1 MKKLLKVLTV
11 FVVTFGFS
19 STVMAYDKPNG
30 KFYISDIDVGFHR
43 LNTELST
50 TYNSNKL
57 YALSEKL
64 PDVVT
69 EEEAAK
75 MPAEPCYIKNMPKS
89 TKYVYFKYN
98 EAYSKGDTLMR
109 AWKQFETENNDYPN
123 RYMVG
128 CYRTSLSVESP
139 KYRFIGYSSG
149 KIEKDSD
156 YHMSCATNDTSTAV
170 AYVKAGTSITDK
182 EKDLEYGY
190 GWPDGFNGIGEL
202 GKTRITIGASW
213 ACQGKKTKDFK
224 DCISDNGSKLTDRKS
239 CPMYAGA
246 KTDGLPY
253 YYLTNNTE
261 THFKYSGYQKLC
273 VAYDYQLESNIKS
286 ATDSFYNEFS
296 DKNGYIE
303 GNVKLSNSKMLNV
316 YQVVSDYKTGKINL
330 AVFQQKYSEMMNY
343 IIENVISR
351 TSSSGDK
358 IYDEIDWKTGDV
370 DLSDFGDTFCVDYLD
385 YLNDQINLSRFNEK
399 IKEEFIKGC
408 ISNNDS
414 KKINDVKK
422 LLPNGEFI
430 LEESDLNNINGITET
445 EKTCLLNTMNAV
457 SKVEQETE
465 NKLDDIFAGWIKS
478 AQEFLKNG
486 FTGPGIDPKDLTC
499 EEMLGKNL
507 TKILKFALE
516 VLSIAGA
523 IIAIVNSMISLIP
536 ALIAKDAEALKKAQS
551 KCITMAIVLVLIL
564 LLPTLLTFMGKIF
577 GYDLT
582 CFNWMK

>member
-11 FVVTFGFS
+11 FVVMFGFS
-19 STVMAYDKPNG
+19 GMVMAYDKPNG
-30 KFYISDIDVGFHR
+30 KFYISDIDGGIFR
-43 LNTELST
+43 LNREIDT
-50 TYNSNKL
+50 TYNSDP

-64 PDVVT
+64 PDRVT
-69 EEEAAK
+69 KEEVAK

-149 KIEKDSD
+149 KIEKDSPF
-156 YHMSCATNDTSTAV
+156 YMSCDTNDTSTAV
-170 AYVKAGTSITDK
+170 AYVKAGTSFTDK
-182 EKDLEYGY
+182 EKDLKYGY
-190 GWPDGFNGIGEL
+190 GWPNGWHGVGEQ
-202 GKTRITIGASW
+202 GKSRITIGASW
-213 ACQGKKTKDFK
+213 ACQGKKAKDFK

-246 KTDGLPY
+246 KTDGEPY
-253 YYLTNNTE
+253 YYLTNNTK
-261 THFKYSGYQKLC
+261 TDFKYSGYQKLC
-273 VAYDYQLESNIKS
+273 VAYDYELESNIKS

-358 IYDEIDWKTGDV
+358 IYKKIDWKTGDV

-422 LLPNGEFI
+422 ILPNGEFI

-465 NKLDDIFAGWIKS
+465 NKIDDIFAGWIKS
-478 AQEFLKNG
+478 AEEFLKNG

-564 LLPTLLTFMGKIF
+564 LLPTLITFMGNIF